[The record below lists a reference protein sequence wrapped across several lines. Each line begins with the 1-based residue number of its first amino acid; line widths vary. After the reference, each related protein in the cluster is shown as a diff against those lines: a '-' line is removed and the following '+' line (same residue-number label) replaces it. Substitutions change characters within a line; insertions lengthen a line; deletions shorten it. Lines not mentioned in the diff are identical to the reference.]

1 MKQDTNI
8 QPKPQ
13 IIKIHYGTP
22 AQIRSEFKFQNSQD
36 YIPDFKASILQTQK
50 SLNPS

>member
-1 MKQDTNI
+1 MKQDISTK
-8 QPKPQ
+8 PKSQ
-13 IIKIHYGTP
+13 IIKTHYGTP
-22 AQIRSEFKFQNSQD
+22 AQIRSEFKFQNLQD